1 MEFFDVSNKYVQ
13 GWNLYFPIQNL
24 LKKILNI
31 IIARHYTIWIWLM
44 IAQYNLIILKNYSKL
59 KLIMYITCIAYI
71 RRTVKDSKHNG
82 GRWDEIRV

>member
-31 IIARHYTIWIWLM
+31 IIARHYTI
-44 IAQYNLIILKNYSKL
+44 
-59 KLIMYITCIAYI
+59 
-71 RRTVKDSKHNG
+71 
-82 GRWDEIRV
+82 